1 MYRKQVT
8 MIDDLMDL
16 EAQPPSMMHPNQS
29 SNIQMDPDTSFT
41 QKFIR
46 SQSNGNGM
54 GKLDE
59 VQRQIVPYQQKQP
72 FPPQVRQEIIETP
85 PEMKIP
91 HYTPQGYN
99 PSIRLHCVD
108 IVNHIKD
115 CPVCQKLYNNNEKN
129 IYILVI
135 VILLIIIALLVKKLI
150 EK

>member
-16 EAQPPSMMHPNQS
+16 ESQGPPSMMPNQS
-29 SNIQMDPDTSFT
+29 TGLHTDPDTSFT

-59 VQRQIVPYQQKQP
+59 IQKQIIPYQPK
-72 FPPQVRQEIIETP
+72 PQLRQEIIESP
-85 PEMKIP
+85 PELKS
-91 HYTPQGYN
+91 HQYPQYAM
-99 PSIRLHCVD
+99 STRLHCVD

>member
-16 EAQPPSMMHPNQS
+16 ESQNPSQSYMNNQQPGIP
-29 SNIQMDPDTSFT
+29 IDPDITFT

-46 SQSNGNGM
+46 TPSNGNGM

-59 VQRQIVPYQQKQP
+59 VNQQILPYQPKQQPNIQKQEIME
-72 FPPQVRQEIIETP
+72 PQIDYKPYLQ
-85 PEMKIP
+85 
-91 HYTPQGYN
+91 HQH
-99 PSIRLHCVD
+99 RLHCVD
-108 IVNHIKD
+108 VVNHIKD

-129 IYILVI
+129 IYIMVI
-135 VILLIIIALLVKKLI
+135 VILIIIIALLVKKLI